1 MLIHTLI
8 TKNSIYEKN
17 PAFTILLLFFTE
29 KELLLKQFLKNSSLN
44 ESIETPVNL
53 LDS

>member
-1 MLIHTLI
+1 MLIHTHI
-8 TKNSIYEKN
+8 TKNRIYEN